1 MPKKQNN
8 SSELAR
14 LLYNGKISPSD
25 IDAES
30 VRLLATELMNG
41 ALGGYGKTFKDLE
54 PESIDYQ
61 ILSKIEDNIHVFSGA
76 KNFAQLQEMS
86 ALLRDKNGKLVP
98 FQKYLKAVQAIDK
111 TYNKNYLAAEYDLA
125 LQSAQQAEHWQR
137 IQEEKDLFPF
147 LQYNAIL
154 DGHETQ
160 LCHNLDGIIKPVDD
174 PFWNTRFPPNHW
186 RCRSV
191 VDPLA
196 DDESDTTETP
206 KDLPNLPD
214 MFNNNVG
221 KNGEIFPPS
230 APYFKLP
237 GNEAKTVKLK
247 IDYLIPHRWENF
259 KKFEALKTQN
269 NIEIIEPFNKA
280 SGGYLTRSKSHK
292 GNEYASNMKAG
303 KEFMKDG
310 YGINLKAKIEQDKIW
325 SYDAEFNL
333 KEDWEFKY
341 KTKFTN
347 GKNSIQGELNNG
359 NTPYKANVAIYLG
372 KYVNGEDISRALY
385 NALINNK
392 DSKIMKVLIKVEN
405 RPAILI
411 TRQDLEMGRATIMLQ
426 RYCP

>member
-1 MPKKQNN
+1 MPKQQNN

-41 ALGGYGKTFKDLE
+41 ALGGYGKPFKDLE

-86 ALLRDKNGKLVP
+86 ALLLDENGKLVP
-98 FQKYLKAVQAIDK
+98 FNKYALAVKAIDK

-160 LCHNLDGIIKPVDD
+160 LCNSLDGIIKPVDD

-196 DDESDTTETP
+196 DDENDTTETP

-237 GNEAKTVKLK
+237 GNEAKTVKQK

-259 KKFEALKTQN
+259 KKYEALKLDKNYNNVEFNSESGGFRASHLKQSISEIEGN
-269 NIEIIEPFNKA
+269 EIIADELMNNGFGVQLLENIENIKSADAFLNNK
-280 SGGYLTRSKSHK
+280 
-292 GNEYASNMKAG
+292 
-303 KEFMKDG
+303 
-310 YGINLKAKIEQDKIW
+310 GI
-325 SYDAEFNL
+325 
-333 KEDWEFKY
+333 WEFKFL
-341 KTKFTN
+341 KANTSNAIQQNVLAGRKQAAN
-347 GKNSIQGELNNG
+347 IVIRLPKKLPANLISKALNNSIKFEGTQAIEKVMILLN
-359 NTPYKANVAIYLG
+359 K
-372 KYVNGEDISRALY
+372 KYVIITRREILSNRALQ
-385 NALINNK
+385 
-392 DSKIMKVLIKVEN
+392 VLQNFIK
-405 RPAILI
+405 
-411 TRQDLEMGRATIMLQ
+411 
-426 RYCP
+426 